1 MPSLRVIAPL
11 LLGLLA
17 AAAPALAADAAVA
30 AAPSDDVLG
39 DAGEPLASSTL
50 PAPVPAPRWTAS
62 GVAEH
67 GGYRWSLSRG
77 ALDLGLRFESR
88 IAAARPIDGRYD
100 SAAPP
105 GVMLP
110 ALSFGLRSV
119 VAGPA
124 PADSLVERALGGS
137 TSVQSVSKIGIEWK
151 PAQPQVFFYQ
161 GVGVRLSEDERLIM
175 RLRKGSLGI
184 YMQRN
189 F

>member
-1 MPSLRVIAPL
+1 MPSIRVIAPL

-17 AAAPALAADAAVA
+17 VAVPALAADAAPV
-30 AAPSDDVLG
+30 AAPSDDALA
-39 DAGEPLASSTL
+39 DAGEPIASSTL
-50 PAPVPAPRWTAS
+50 PAPAPALHWSAS
-62 GVAEH
+62 GVAER

-77 ALDLGLRFESR
+77 ALDLGMRFEPR
-88 IAAARPIDGRYD
+88 PALARTLDGRYD

-119 VAGPA
+119 VAAPA
-124 PADSLVERALGGS
+124 PANSLAERVLGSS
-137 TSVQSVSKIGIEWK
+137 TSVQEVGKIGIEWK
-151 PAQPQVFFYQ
+151 PAQSQVFFNQ
-161 GVGVRLSEDERLIM
+161 GIGVRLNDDDRLIM

-184 YMQRN
+184 YMQRG